1 MFMIKFLHAA
11 DLHLDSAFRGLTP
24 ARAAERRQEQ
34 RQMLTDM
41 AELGN
46 RIGCDLWLLAGDLF
60 DSDNAFPETLE
71 ALIRALGSF
80 RGQVF
85 IAPGN
90 HDCLMPG
97 SPYFS
102 AKWPENVHI
111 FTSDIISYVD
121 LPALGCR
128 VYGAGFRTQEAPA
141 LLQGFCVEDRELMNL
156 MVLHGDTETPAS
168 PYDPIS
174 KEQIAA
180 SGLQYLALGHVHL
193 RMPPRQAG
201 STCYAWP
208 GCPMGRGFDELGQKG
223 VYLGELTREGCALDF
238 HPLPGRRYE
247 ILSVTAGDDPLAAIL
262 AALPSDTR
270 EHIYRILLTGPADPI
285 DTRAL
290 YAALEDRFYELDIRD
305 RTEPKADLWQGM
317 GENTL
322 RGQFLSLMREK
333 LDQAPPENRETI
345 LQAVQLGLAAMEGRE
360 EAVL

>member
-1 MFMIKFLHAA
+1 MFMIKFLHGA

-24 ARAAERRQEQ
+24 AQAAQRRQEQ

-41 AELGN
+41 AELAN
-46 RIGCDLWLLAGDLF
+46 SRGCDLWLLSGDLF

-71 ALIRALGSF
+71 ALSRALGSF

-90 HDCLMPG
+90 HDCLMAG

-102 AKWPENVHI
+102 AKWPKNVHI
-111 FTSDIISYVD
+111 FTSDVISYVD

-128 VYGAGFRTQEAPA
+128 VYGAGFRAQEAPS
-141 LLQGFCVEDRELMNL
+141 LLQGFRAEDRELVNL
-156 MVLHGDTETPAS
+156 MVLHGDADTPTS
-168 PYDPIS
+168 PYNPIT

-180 SGLQYLALGHVHL
+180 SGLSYLALGHVHL
-193 RMPPRQAG
+193 RTEPRQAG
-201 STCYAWP
+201 QTCYAWP

-223 VYLGELTREGCALDF
+223 VYLGACGSAGCSLEF
-238 HPLPGRRYE
+238 YPLPGRRYE
-247 ILSVTAGDDPLAAIL
+247 ILSVPAGDDPLSAVL
-262 AALPSDTR
+262 SALPGDTA

-290 YAALEDRFYELDIRD
+290 YAALQERFYQLELRD
-305 RTEPKADLWQGM
+305 RTEPKTDLWQGL

-322 RGQFLSLMREK
+322 RGQFLLLMQEQ
-333 LDQAPPENRETI
+333 LASADPASRETI
-345 LQAVQLGLAAMEGRE
+345 LQAVKLGLAAMEGRE
-360 EAVL
+360 EDAL